1 MQDYQSILISAG
13 NLAPF
18 DSDPFNT
25 FIAFHARDL
34 PDSAAICAMIVSEVQ
49 MTAYDSI
56 TSEQL
61 LDSAI
66 LIAAQNIQNDPDY
79 EVVATRLSL
88 TKSYLTSLDWQ
99 ENHVD
104 FETLYIQS
112 FYRYIAQGID
122 MGLLTP
128 QIAELFDL
136 VRISRELQPQND
148 DIFSYIGM
156 LTLQNRYMI
165 KNRDQSV
172 IETPQFTWMRV
183 AMGMSLREKNPTDMA
198 LQFYHKLSTLDY
210 IPGGSTII
218 GAGTTH
224 PMLSNCYL
232 LDTEDDIAHIFENV
246 KNVALISKATGGIGL
261 SMTKLRAEGSPIK
274 SNNTFSSGP
283 IPFAH
288 VIDSTIRAVSRAGK
302 KMGALAFYMEN
313 WHYNFPEFLDLKQ
326 NAGDDYRRTRTANT
340 AAYLSDEFM
349 KRVITGD
356 MWYLFDPAEVS
367 DLPELYGEAFSR
379 KYGEYVDRA
388 EKGEMRMVRKIPAR
402 EQLKKILTSLQS
414 TSHPWLTWKD
424 TINVRALN
432 NNTGTIHCSNLCTE
446 VCLPQDR
453 ENIAV
458 CNLLYVNLVKHVQK
472 HEDGSVKI
480 DWKRFD
486 ESIRL
491 GMRHLD
497 NLVDVN
503 ILTVPEA
510 KKSDQANRAV
520 GLGILGFSEALELF
534 GFAYDSE
541 DAYDLIDEVMEFVSY
556 TTIDQSA
563 DLAAEKG
570 AYANFEGS
578 MWSKGFVPF
587 DTIDKVE
594 RERNW
599 ETRKPESHTL
609 TAVEKLAY
617 MVEQKEDGF
626 SMSEKAEIHAL
637 LKTIEEQEHV
647 HESQN
652 YQFRLEQ
659 NRATHLNWNRLRE
672 KVKLGMRN
680 ATTMMIAP
688 NASTGL
694 VASTT
699 PGIDPRFAQMFS
711 RTTSNGKFLDINKN
725 LVTELKKL
733 GLWEQVRGQ
742 VLENYGDI
750 STIEG
755 IPDHIKAVYKTSFQ
769 ISPYAFIEVASRAQ
783 KWIDQSMSRNMY
795 LETRDIDEMVDIYTA
810 AWKKGLKTTYYLHVK
825 PRHSAEQSNIKVNKA
840 QDLQKKGFGGGFS
853 LPVSTAPVPE
863 PIASEQL
870 VPQPVVEP
878 LMQATTPSMPVV
890 ARTKGGFGVALAR
903 TSAPAAAVE
912 KTMAVQKTMQSEPL
926 LGETNPKNNVP
937 FACPVDPMER
947 AACESCQ

>member
-1 MQDYQSILISAG
+1 MHLYPHILSLAHT
-13 NLAPF
+13 LAPF
-18 DSDPFNT
+18 DVRSFGE
-25 FIAFHARDL
+25 FVAFHTREL
-34 PDSAAICAMIVSEVQ
+34 PDASVLTDMIVSEVQ

-66 LIAAQNIQNDPDY
+66 LIAAQNIQHDPDY
-79 EVVATRLSL
+79 ERVATRLSL
-88 TKSYLTSLDWQ
+88 TKNYLTSLDWQ
-99 ENHVD
+99 ENYGSFD
-104 FETLYIQS
+104 DLYTQS
-112 FYRYIAQGID
+112 FYRYIALGIETH
-122 MGLLTP
+122 LITP
-128 QIAELFDL
+128 DIASLFDL
-136 VRISRELQPQND
+136 TRIAHELQPQND

-156 LTLQNRYMI
+156 LTLQNRYMLR
-165 KNRDQSV
+165 NRAQAM

-183 AMGMSLREKNPTDMA
+183 AMGMALREKQPTDVA
-198 LQFYHKLSTLDY
+198 IQFYHKLSTLEY

-232 LDTEDDIAHIFENV
+232 LDTEDDITHIFENV
-246 KNVALISKATGGIGL
+246 KNVAMISKATGGIGL
-261 SMTKLRAEGSPIK
+261 SLTKLRAEGSPIH

-302 KMGALAFYMEN
+302 KMGALALYMEN

-326 NAGDDYRRTRTANT
+326 NAGDDYRRTRTADT

-349 KRVITGD
+349 KRVVTGD
-356 MWYLFDPAEVS
+356 MWYLFDPAEVPE
-367 DLPELYGEAFSR
+367 LPELYGEAFSR
-379 KYGEYVDRA
+379 KYRHYVEKA
-388 EKGEMRMVRKIPAR
+388 ERGEMRMVRQIPAR
-402 EQLKKILTSLQS
+402 EQLKKILMSLQS

-424 TINVRALN
+424 TINLRALN

-453 ENIAV
+453 DNIAV
-458 CNLLYVNLVKHVQK
+458 CNLLYVNLVKHVVVAG
-472 HEDGSVKI
+472 DGSTKI

-497 NLVDVN
+497 NLIDVN
-503 ILTVPEA
+503 ILTVAEA
-510 KKSDQANRAV
+510 RQSDQANRAV

-534 GFAYDSE
+534 GFGYESE

-556 TTIDQSA
+556 TTIDESA
-563 DLAAEKG
+563 DLATERG
-570 AYANFEGS
+570 SYHNFEGS
-578 MWSKGFVPF
+578 LWSEGMVPF
-587 DTIDKVE
+587 DTIEKVE

-599 ETRKPESHTL
+599 ETATHSHTSK
-609 TAVEKLAY
+609 AVESLGQLIDAK
-617 MVEQKEDGF
+617 DDSF
-626 SMSEKAEIHAL
+626 SSAEKAQIQAL
-637 LKTIEEQEHV
+637 LKTIQEQEHAQT
-647 HESQN
+647 SQN
-652 YQFRLEQ
+652 YRFQLEQ

-672 KVKLGMRN
+672 KVKQGMRN

-725 LVTELKKL
+725 LVSELKKL
-733 GLWEQVRGQ
+733 GIWEQVRAQ

-750 STIEG
+750 SSIPG
-755 IPDHIKAVYKTSFQ
+755 IPDSLKAIYKTSFQ
-769 ISPYAFIEVASRAQ
+769 ISPHAFIEVASRAQ

-795 LETRDIDEMVDIYTA
+795 LETRDIDEMIDIYTS

-825 PRHSAEQSNIKVNKA
+825 PRHNAEQSTAKVNKA
-840 QDLQKKGFGGGFS
+840 QDMQKKGFGGGFGGVVQAVAP
-853 LPVSTAPVPE
+853 LPVTQKEETATDFGLPAAPE
-863 PIASEQL
+863 VIPKPTKMPKIPHISRGGFSASI
-870 VPQPVVEP
+870 
-878 LMQATTPSMPVV
+878 
-890 ARTKGGFGVALAR
+890 ARTA
-903 TSAPAAAVE
+903 APAQAVE
-912 KTMAVQKTMQSEPL
+912 KTMAVQKIMPAE
-926 LGETNPKNNVP
+926 KKDAH
-937 FACPVDPMER
+937 FACPIDPMER
-947 AACESCQ
+947 AKCEGCQ